1 RGMMVDL
8 VILNAHPYTYPQEL
22 NDRIVEA
29 MFTASDSDVIDRPG
43 GVFVR
48 RRDLL
53 AAEDLLMLRATAR
66 VHIPCDGR
74 SLGRIVAAAHSD
86 EERDAEAD
94 EPYALPFRASPLSTP
109 PSSPVMR
116 QFRALAS
123 ALVTDRPQRG
133 VPAQPPNAQAPP

>member
-1 RGMMVDL
+1 YWRRRGMMVDL

-29 MFTASDSDVIDRPG
+29 MFTASGSDVIDRPG

-74 SLGRIVAAAHSD
+74 SLGRIIEAARPAD
-86 EERDAEAD
+86 EQEAD
-94 EPYALPFRASPLSTP
+94 E
-109 PSSPVMR
+109 
-116 QFRALAS
+116 
-123 ALVTDRPQRG
+123 G
-133 VPAQPPNAQAPP
+133 G